1 MKFLLAFTVIF
12 NLLIFAA
19 NNDAN
24 NSQKKR
30 IDEHVKK
37 QMEKEKKY
45 AREQTFYKKDNYDLK
60 GAEVNPESLKTLKE
74 IEVDDLDMDS
84 VYD

>member
-24 NSQKKR
+24 KSQKR

-84 VYD
+84 GYD

>member
-24 NSQKKR
+24 KSQKR

>member
-24 NSQKKR
+24 KSQKR

-84 VYD
+84 EYD